1 MLYSNKVNTTRYKLS
16 QTIIATAGGSF
27 GPDRRSEGEQVPD
40 HVDPF
45 DPAQI
50 SEYEQGS
57 DHAAAAHTVVEHTVA
72 AGTAAEDTLQ

>member
-1 MLYSNKVNTTRYKLS
+1 MS

-27 GPDRRSEGEQVPD
+27 DLDQRSEGEQVPD

-50 SEYEQGS
+50 FEYEQGP
-57 DHAAAAHTVVEHTVA
+57 DHAAAGADTVVEHTVP
-72 AGTAAEDTLQ
+72 Q